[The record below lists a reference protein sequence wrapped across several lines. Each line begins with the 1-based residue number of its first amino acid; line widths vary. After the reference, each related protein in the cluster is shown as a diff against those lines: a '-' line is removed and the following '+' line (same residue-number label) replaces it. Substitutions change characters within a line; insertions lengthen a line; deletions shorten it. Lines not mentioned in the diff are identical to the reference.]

1 MAKRRKIYYPDEQI
15 EKNLFTSGRE
25 YMLLDNWQEY
35 SGYYHRYLGK
45 EVYTEKEWDP
55 IKSKRLIRFKEGSN
69 TYFKYL
75 DLKQFTTLSNGD
87 KRKII
92 GETTQFYRYRAPRV
106 VVVKPTAKDLKK
118 GKILR
123 YFVYKRN
130 EPERVFYE
138 IDANQV
144 KNYNSLNKGI
154 NHILYGLV
162 NITWKVDGPEYD
174 IYSGSI
180 LMKPGVYDT
189 NKRIVL
195 RNSKKFPMLA
205 KIITNFR
212 KYSKY
217 DTGLSHSTGCINCK

>member
-69 TYFKYL
+69 AYFKYL

-123 YFVYKRN
+123 YFVY
-130 EPERVFYE
+130 
-138 IDANQV
+138 
-144 KNYNSLNKGI
+144 
-154 NHILYGLV
+154 
-162 NITWKVDGPEYD
+162 
-174 IYSGSI
+174 
-180 LMKPGVYDT
+180 
-189 NKRIVL
+189 
-195 RNSKKFPMLA
+195 
-205 KIITNFR
+205 
-212 KYSKY
+212 
-217 DTGLSHSTGCINCK
+217 

>member
-1 MAKRRKIYYPDEQI
+1 MAIRRKIYYPDEQI
-15 EKNLFTSGRE
+15 EKNLFTNGRE
-25 YMLLDNWQEY
+25 YMFLDNWEEY
-35 SGYYHRYLGK
+35 SGYFHRYSTG
-45 EVYTEKEWDP
+45 EIFTEKNWDHV
-55 IKSKRLIRFKEGSN
+55 KSKRLVRFKEGSKS
-69 TYFKYL
+69 YFKYL
-75 DLKQFTTLSNGD
+75 DLKQFTILPNGD
-87 KRKII
+87 KRKTI
-92 GETTQFYRYRAPRV
+92 GETTQFYKYRAPRV
-106 VVVKPTAKDLKK
+106 VKVRPTSKDLKK

-130 EPERVFYE
+130 EPERVFFE
-138 IDANQV
+138 IDADQV
-144 KNYNSLNKGI
+144 KNYSSLNKGI

-180 LMKPGVYDT
+180 LMKPGVHDT

-195 RNSKKFPMLA
+195 RNAKKYPMLA
-205 KIITNFR
+205 KVVTNFR